1 MAEKIIISIIALLI
15 ILCIFAYFVDVLAV
29 ISKNME
35 FHDICRGYMHIAEQ
49 NSGLSYEHKLSMMDN
64 LISRGFDNV
73 VISAPASAM
82 YGSMFNL
89 DIQASYEVNM
99 ITDVFTW
106 NSQEYV
112 MHFSQNIT
120 ARRIY

>member
-1 MAEKIIISIIALLI
+1 MAEKIIISIITLLI
-15 ILCIFAYFVDVLAV
+15 ILCIFAYFVDVLTV

-49 NSGLSYEHKLSMMDN
+49 NSGLSY
-64 LISRGFDNV
+64 DNV